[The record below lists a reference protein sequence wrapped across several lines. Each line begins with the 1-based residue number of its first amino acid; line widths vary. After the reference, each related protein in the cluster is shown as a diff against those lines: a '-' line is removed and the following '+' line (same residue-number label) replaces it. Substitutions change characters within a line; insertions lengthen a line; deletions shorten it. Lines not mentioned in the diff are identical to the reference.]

1 MTGVTPGVT
10 CHQEVQHMRDGGGG
24 EPHGPVWVP
33 VFLTLQA
40 GFFDLE
46 AGVYTNKKSNPVGTC
61 QKMTIQAG

>member
-33 VFLTLQA
+33 TWGLDLWKSRGASAWSAPLAFLSAAQQRLH
-40 GFFDLE
+40 
-46 AGVYTNKKSNPVGTC
+46 
-61 QKMTIQAG
+61 